1 MQRLQG
7 VAPGMKWGPPQL
19 WLGCSMWKW
28 HLLLLLGFL
37 GPGQGRNRRAAD
49 MPMSSF
55 LVLLTD
61 SELSLQEPMVP
72 AKLGTQ
78 AEKDRRLKKK

>member
-1 MQRLQG
+1 MG
-7 VAPGMKWGPPQL
+7 THQL
-19 WLGCSMWKW
+19 WLGCSVWRR
-28 HLLLLLGFL
+28 HLQLLLCFL
-37 GPGQGRNRRAAD
+37 GPGQGRSRRATD

-55 LVLLTD
+55 PVLLTD

>member
-1 MQRLQG
+1 
-7 VAPGMKWGPPQL
+7 
-19 WLGCSMWKW
+19 
-28 HLLLLLGFL
+28 
-37 GPGQGRNRRAAD
+37 

-55 LVLLTD
+55 PVLLTD

-78 AEKDRRLKKK
+78 AEKDRRLRKK

>member
-1 MQRLQG
+1 MQGLWEEALKMMWVLSALLGLSYAEEPLPASALHPRPRPREEKQRL
-7 VAPGMKWGPPQL
+7 ANTP
-19 WLGCSMWKW
+19 
-28 HLLLLLGFL
+28 
-37 GPGQGRNRRAAD
+37 
-49 MPMSSF
+49 SS
-55 LVLLTD
+55 LPVLLTD